1 MISFWCNVLLTLAV
15 VVLGELEWLPFTG
28 ANGGK
33 TTEFYLLTAMELIT
47 ICIIPLALRLFKFKK
62 VKRQLADGRE
72 EALCKWALYRLDML
86 SVPMFIN
93 AVLYYVYQHAAFG
106 YLAIILFLCLFFIYP
121 SMSRCQSELED

>member
-1 MISFWCNVLLTLAV
+1 MSCKQVI
-15 VVLGELEWLPFTG
+15 
-28 ANGGK
+28 
-33 TTEFYLLTAMELIT
+33 
-47 ICIIPLALRLFKFKK
+47 KK